1 MWKRVT
7 LVSVRRA
14 IRLSSLLEL
23 IYARKA
29 LGGADYNNDPKAICS
44 VCGSAG
50 AIHGHIDLGG
60 VECADNY
67 FALCLSC
74 FWAWH
79 REEFQ
84 QFHSADAPREFD
96 YSTNTYGVILNAF
109 AI

>member
-1 MWKRVT
+1 MAT
-7 LVSVRRA
+7 SILVG
-14 IRLSSLLEL
+14 LS
-23 IYARKA
+23 ART
-29 LGGADYNNDPKAICS
+29 I
-44 VCGSAG
+44 
-50 AIHGHIDLGG
+50 
-60 VECADNY
+60 Y

-96 YSTNTYGVILNAF
+96 FSTNTYGVILNAF